1 MGGLRDKV
9 NAPNYFR
16 KNDWRQGRIIDDESA
31 LTALLKNSC
40 GYIPSDS
47 PLPDFLILLSQD
59 CDILH
64 HKVGDEPYIDFI
76 AARFG
81 EKKDGS
87 LFYGKN
93 PRKLQIEHNKR
104 IISFIVHDILR
115 VKKDVFE
122 KVNPKHASVVLDKD
136 AIKRIINWISK
147 RYARAAFPDEFIKR
161 LKNSKHPIEKTSKN
175 EIMEQVVLI
184 YIDISD
190 EELNTDQNYEG
201 TMIIG
206 VQHGL
211 EQETMMQIED
221 IFNDSFNTPGIDI
234 EIYVLDIYDIT
245 YEIIENYKR
254 FDLDYRSMSGNY
266 DTAIPVT
273 GIDTA

>member
-1 MGGLRDKV
+1 MGKLSNKV
-9 NAPNYFR
+9 NDPDYFR
-16 KNDWRQGRIIDDESA
+16 KNSWCQGGIIDDESA
-31 LTALLKNSC
+31 ITTLLKNSC

-47 PLPDFLILLSQD
+47 PLPDFLIIISQD

-64 HKVGDEPYIDFI
+64 YKIDDEPYIDFI
-76 AARFG
+76 AGRFG

-93 PRKLQIEHNKR
+93 PRKIQIEHDKG

-115 VKKDVFE
+115 VTKSVFE
-122 KVNPKHASVVLDKD
+122 TINPKHASMVLDKND
-136 AIKRIINWISK
+136 IKQIVYWISK

-161 LKNSKHPIEKTSKN
+161 LKNSKHPIEKISKN

-190 EELNTDQNYEG
+190 EELNADQIYKV

-211 EQETMMQIED
+211 KQENMTQIED
-221 IFNDSFNTPGIDI
+221 IFYKSFNTPGIEARI
-234 EIYVLDIYDIT
+234 NVLDIYDIT
-245 YEIIENYKR
+245 YDIIENYKR

-266 DTAIPVT
+266 ETAIPVA
-273 GIDTA
+273 GIDTV